1 MTGAR
6 PTAVV
11 TFVVAF
17 GLVIPAARGQTD
29 AEALRFHRDV
39 RPILSDKCF
48 ACHGPDEAE
57 RQADL
62 RLDQEADAQRDR
74 GGYAAI
80 VPGDPESSE
89 LLKRIIAEDESLRMP
104 PADSGKQ
111 LTEREIATL
120 RQWIVEGA
128 SYARHWAYV
137 PPVRPPLPA
146 PRLAGWEANPIDR
159 FIAAG
164 LAREGLA
171 PAPPADPVTLVRRIY
186 FDLTG
191 VPPTPED
198 YAAFAS
204 DTSPDAYE
212 RLVDRLLASPQFG
225 ERMASY
231 WLDLVRYAN
240 TVGYHGDQ
248 EHAIAP
254 YRDYVISA
262 FNQNMPFDRF
272 TREQLAGDLLENPTL
287 DQLIATGY
295 NRVHQTSH
303 EGGVQVKEYLAK
315 YSADRVRNF
324 GSVWLGSTLACA
336 ECHNHKFDPFT
347 QRDFYSVAAF
357 FADIDDFRTF
367 QATDTTPTKREP
379 EIIVPLD
386 EHRARWEELRKEI
399 AELSRVAAAADAS
412 AAEVTATTG
421 PQTARL
427 ESLRAE
433 LQAIEAT
440 GRRTMIV
447 ETIEPRPIR
456 VLERG
461 DWMDE
466 TSPIVEPST
475 PAFLPPLSVTGRR
488 PTRLDLANWLVSRDN
503 PLTARVLANRLWF
516 LMFGGGLSNSLEDF
530 GNQGEPPVY
539 PELLDWLAVELQTS
553 GWDMKRLLRTIVLS
567 QTYRQSSI
575 TTPELQQRDPAN
587 RLFAR
592 QTQYR
597 LPAEMIRDN
606 MLASSGLMSWEFGG
620 VGARPYQPEGYYQ
633 FLNFPKRTYSAHT
646 DRQQYRRA
654 VYMHWQ
660 RQFLHPMLKAFDAPT
675 REECTVR
682 RPISNTPL
690 AALTLLND
698 PSFVEGAR
706 ALAARAVAARAGDA
720 RQQIEWMW
728 QRVLTRPAEP
738 AELEAL
744 SELYAA
750 DYATFAENPASA
762 DQLLAIGLA
771 PVPDGVDRVQLAALT
786 SVARAVYNLNETI
799 TRR

>member
-654 VYMHWQ
+654 VYIHWQ

>member
-654 VYMHWQ
+654 VYIHWQ

-750 DYATFAENPASA
+750 DYDTFAENPASA

-771 PVPDGVDRVQLAALT
+771 PVPDGIDRIQLAALT

>member
-654 VYMHWQ
+654 VYIHWQ

-771 PVPDGVDRVQLAALT
+771 PVPDGIDRIQLAALT

>member
-646 DRQQYRRA
+646 GRQQYRRA

-771 PVPDGVDRVQLAALT
+771 PVPDGIDRIQLAALT